1 MLKRILSL
9 ALASCWLLS
18 PYSNAQDLTQQDI
31 DMGTLYGAPSNPDD
45 LLEYTDRTYMDQL
58 INNNAS
64 YTTSTSGGFL
74 GIGATTTTTYFIEAW
89 DATTGC
95 LQGSNA
101 NGGDGSWAGTSGGNC
116 ANIGTN
122 GDGAIRFGYNNTI
135 VSQTQDV
142 IDDALKIAGINVV
155 GYLWQWKVKNAN
167 ANDTTAQQ
175 MNNQDPLYVRVIVK
189 DNDGNVLDEKE
200 WDYSSPILSW
210 QQKSGM
216 QWYDPFV
223 MGDKVD
229 TLTLEVEGKDA
240 GFWAGYWGPEFRE
253 AGIYSI
259 FVYKEPLDCSDPLN
273 DARCPGYAM
282 ALQEQQEA
290 MLAEQLAIAE
300 MTNDPGTIEEV
311 NETPRTEE
319 IIEEIKPEPEP
330 VVEVIE
336 DVIEEVLE
344 EPMEVVGDVER
355 EISNDTIVGSGN
367 SSRVR
372 VNPLDVARG
381 AVVEAAAVADNAV
394 SGALSSASQSNE
406 DTSSFVMNQASQSAA
421 QSASMDQQLTD
432 DVQSAAAERNQENLL
447 ELDQTVASVEANV
460 AAALQSVEQAN
471 QTSIEAT
478 NNLIE
483 QTLSSTIV
491 NLEMQQEQIDAAS
504 DEKFLEMQLASLD
517 IPQNV
522 LQVEI
527 IVEDPSTAAVNE
539 TLNSIISTLTN
550 PSFEL
555 QVEEQ
560 EEELSEP
567 LSTGEEADL
576 VAKAF
581 AGSDDED
588 ARSALLGYNPLFS
601 QYEQSQ
607 MADANF
613 YKPKDIYPNQ
623 QNYDNPNARFFNGA
637 SDEKHRAMV
646 RQQYERN

>member
-1 MLKRILSL
+1 MLKRTLSL
-9 ALASCWLLS
+9 ALASCWLSSLPS
-18 PYSNAQDLTQQDI
+18 SASDLTQGQI
-31 DMGTLYGAPSNPDD
+31 DMGTLYGSPSNPDD

-74 GIGATTTTTYFIEAW
+74 GIGATTTTTYSIEAW

-101 NGGDGSWAGTSGGNC
+101 NNGDGSWAGTSGGNC

-122 GDGAIRFGYNNTI
+122 DEGAIRFGYRHTV
-135 VSQTQDV
+135 VSQTQDI
-142 IDDALKIAGINVV
+142 IDDALKIAGVHVV
-155 GYLWQWKVKNAN
+155 GYLWQWKVKNYN
-167 ANDTTAQQ
+167 ANDTSANQV
-175 MNNQDPLYVRVIVK
+175 NNQDPLYVRVIVK
-189 DNDGNVLDEKE
+189 DNEGKVVDERE
-200 WDYSSPILSW
+200 WDYSYSISGW

-216 QWYDPFV
+216 HWYDPFL
-223 MGDKVD
+223 MGDEVD
-229 TLTLEVEGKDA
+229 TLTLEVEGYDK
-240 GFWAGYWGPEFRE
+240 GMWAGWWGPEFRE

-259 FVYKEPLDCSDPLN
+259 FVYKEPIDCSDPLN
-273 DARCPGYAM
+273 DPTCPGYAT
-282 ALQEQQEA
+282 ALQEQQQA
-290 MLAEQLAIAE
+290 MLEEQLALAE
-300 MTNDPGTIEEV
+300 MTNESASVEEVIEEPVIEEV
-311 NETPRTEE
+311 
-319 IIEEIKPEPEP
+319 IEEPQPEP
-330 VVEVIE
+330 VAEVVE
-336 DVIEEVLE
+336 DVAEEVLE
-344 EPMEVVGDVER
+344 EPMEVAGDVEG
-355 EISNDTIVGSGN
+355 EISNDTAVGSGN

-381 AVVEAAAVADNAV
+381 AVADAAAVAGNAV

-406 DTSSFVMNQASQSAA
+406 DTSSFVMNQASQSAS
-421 QSASMDQQLTD
+421 QSASMDQQLTE

-460 AAALQSVEQAN
+460 AAALQSVEEAN
-471 QTSIEAT
+471 QTSIQAT
-478 NNLIE
+478 DNLIE
-483 QTLSSTIV
+483 QALSSTIV
-491 NLEMQQEQIDAAS
+491 NLEMQQEQIDATS

-517 IPQNV
+517 IPENV
-522 LQVEI
+522 LQVEV
-527 IVEDPSTAAVNE
+527 IVEDYSADVVNE
-539 TLNSIISTLTN
+539 TLNNIINTLTN

-567 LSTGEEADL
+567 LSAGEEADL
-576 VAKAF
+576 VSKAF

-601 QYEQSQ
+601 QYEQPQ
-607 MADANF
+607 MADADF
-613 YKPKDIYPNQ
+613 YKPKDIYPEQ
-623 QNYDNPNARFFNGA
+623 ENYDNPNARFFNGA

>member
-1 MLKRILSL
+1 MHKQILSL
-9 ALASCWLLS
+9 ALASCWLYS
-18 PYSNAQDLTQQDI
+18 PYSSASDLTQGQI
-31 DMGTLYGAPSNPDD
+31 DMGTLYASPSNPDD
-45 LLEYTDRTYMDQL
+45 VLPYNERTYFDQL
-58 INNNAS
+58 INNNADF
-64 YTTSTSGGFL
+64 TTSTSGGFL
-74 GIGATTTTTYFIEAW
+74 GIGATTTTTYSIEAW
-89 DATTGC
+89 EATTGC
-95 LQGSNA
+95 LGGSNA
-101 NGGDGSWAGTSGGNC
+101 NNGDGSWAGTSGGSC

-122 GDGAIRFGYNNTI
+122 NEGAIRFGYNNTV
-135 VSQTQDV
+135 VSQTQDI
-142 IDDALKIAGINVV
+142 IDDALKIAGIHVV
-155 GYLWQWKVKNAN
+155 GYLWQWKVKNYN
-167 ANDTTAQQ
+167 ANDTSANQV
-175 MNNQDPLYVRVIVK
+175 NNQDPLYVRVIVK
-189 DNDGNVLDEKE
+189 DNDGNVVDERE
-200 WDYSSPILSW
+200 WDYSYPISGWEQQNGMHWYSPFL
-210 QQKSGM
+210 
-216 QWYDPFV
+216 
-223 MGDKVD
+223 MGDEVD

-240 GFWAGYWGPEFRE
+240 GYWAGWWGPEFRE

-259 FVYKEPLDCSDPLN
+259 FVYKEPIDCSDPLN
-273 DARCPGYAM
+273 DPTCPGYAT

-290 MLAEQLAIAE
+290 MLAEQLALAE
-300 MTNDPGTIEEV
+300 MTNDTGTIEEV

-319 IIEEIKPEPEP
+319 IVEEPEPEP
-330 VVEVIE
+330 VAEVVE
-336 DVIEEVLE
+336 DVVEEVLE
-344 EPMEVVGDVER
+344 EPMEVVGDVEG
-355 EISNDTIVGSGN
+355 EISNDTAVGSGN

-381 AVVEAAAVADNAV
+381 AVADAAAVADTAV
-394 SGALSSASQSNE
+394 SGALSSASQSSE
-406 DTSSFVMNQASQSAA
+406 DTSSFVMDQASQSAS
-421 QSASMDQQLTD
+421 QSVSMDQQLTD

-460 AAALQSVEQAN
+460 AAALQSVEEAN
-471 QTSIEAT
+471 QTSIQAT
-478 NNLIE
+478 DNLIE
-483 QTLSSTIV
+483 QALTSTIV
-491 NLEMQQEQIDAAS
+491 NLEMQQEQIDVAS

-517 IPQNV
+517 IPENV
-522 LQVEI
+522 LQLEI
-527 IVEDPSTAAVNE
+527 VVEDPSAAAVNE
-539 TLNSIISTLTN
+539 TLNNIISTLTN

-601 QYEQSQ
+601 QYEQPQ
-607 MADANF
+607 MADADF

>member
-1 MLKRILSL
+1 MLKRTLSL
-9 ALASCWLLS
+9 ALASCWLSSLPS
-18 PYSNAQDLTQQDI
+18 SAQDLTQQDI
-31 DMGTLYGAPSNPDD
+31 NMGILYSAPSNPDD
-45 LLEYTDRTYMDQL
+45 LLEYTDRTYTDQI
-58 INNNAS
+58 INNEVTP
-64 YTTSTSGGFL
+64 YTN
-74 GIGATTTTTYFIEAW
+74 GAGRDW
-89 DATTGC
+89 QATTGC
-95 LQGSNA
+95 LNA
-101 NGGDGSWAGTSGGNC
+101 STSNGGDGSWAGTSGGSC

-122 GDGAIRFGYNNTI
+122 GDGAIRFGWNNTI

-155 GYLWQWKVKNAN
+155 GYLYQWKVKNYN
-167 ANDTTAQQ
+167 ANDTSANQV
-175 MNNQDPLYVRVIVK
+175 NNQDPLYVRVIVK
-189 DNDGNVLDEKE
+189 DNDGNVLDERE
-200 WDYSSPILSW
+200 WDYSYSISNW
-210 QQKSGM
+210 EQKSGM
-216 QWYDPFV
+216 HWYDPFL

-240 GFWAGYWGPEFRE
+240 GFWAGWWGPEFRE

-259 FVYKEPLDCSDPLN
+259 FVYKDPLDCSDPLN
-273 DARCPGYAM
+273 DATCPGYAA

-290 MLAEQLAIAE
+290 MLAEQLAMAE
-300 MTNDPGTIEEV
+300 MTNDDTGTIEEV

-319 IIEEIKPEPEP
+319 IVEEVQPEPEP
-330 VVEVIE
+330 VAEVVE
-336 DVIEEVLE
+336 DVVEEVLE

-355 EISNDTIVGSGN
+355 EISNDTPVGAGN

-381 AVVEAAAVADNAV
+381 AVADAAAVAGNAV

-406 DTSSFVMNQASQSAA
+406 ETSSFVMNQASQSAS

-460 AAALQSVEQAN
+460 AAALQSVEEAN
-471 QTSIEAT
+471 QTSIQAT
-478 NNLIE
+478 DNLIE
-483 QTLSSTIV
+483 QALSSTVV
-491 NLEMQQEQIDAAS
+491 NLEMQQEQIDATS

-517 IPQNV
+517 IPENV
-522 LQVEI
+522 LQLEV
-527 IVEDPSTAAVNE
+527 IVDDYSANVVNE
-539 TLNSIISTLTN
+539 TLNNIINTLTN

-555 QVEEQ
+555 RVEEQ

-576 VAKAF
+576 VSKAF

-601 QYEQSQ
+601 QYEQPQ
-607 MADANF
+607 MADADF
-613 YKPKDIYPNQ
+613 YKPKDIYPEQ
-623 QNYDNPNARFFNGA
+623 ENYDNPNARFFNGA